1 VTVVTIPLAPALTPR
16 PAEAGID
23 RVVAASG
30 PDMQR
35 LHRHYP
41 PRLVPPSWSGTCQD
55 RDQLLARL
63 LAPPFTDAATMV
75 RRTRGVVSVVDWLVD
90 QPGDTWQERWQ
101 ASGAD
106 ELGNA
111 DWWRPSLDGL
121 QSGSQRYG
129 TSVSVT
135 SNLRVSLLLLI
146 GADAIRPGL
155 GWLLTP
161 FAPHHLATDLARVR
175 DPVGFA
181 ELSSRCRASGASSTM
196 TRSALRRAATI
207 VAAKG
212 GLIGDI
218 TVGDCLELELLQS
231 TGGMRRTNRGAGLY
245 GVLHS
250 MGTFGADAPSTLR
263 AFATQGQLSPD
274 QMLDVYGIQ
283 CAEVRAVL
291 RDYLLERAPAVD
303 HTTLRGLAQTLGRLF
318 WRDLEL
324 HHPGICSFSLA
335 PEVAAAWKQRVL
347 VKTTRTVDADGRST
361 EAQHLRSDGRAQLG
375 QVRAFYLDIAQ
386 WAMEEPVRW
395 GRWAAPCPIRQ
406 EDLGR
411 MQEIR
416 RRKSR
421 MDQRTRERLPALP
434 ALVARV
440 HTQARVGAERLRAAQ
455 AVGHGE
461 QFTCQGQILHRA
473 PLRSGSTAKIWSED
487 PVTGARRDLTG
498 EEDRAFWTWAAI
510 ETLRHTGIRVE
521 ELTELSHHSLVQY
534 TPPTSTERIPLLQI
548 APSKTDTERLL
559 VVSPELADVLAAVIH
574 RVRQPGGAVACVVS
588 YDPHERA
595 WNPPMPLLFQRRI
608 GMDHRA
614 IPSGTIR
621 DWICQ
626 SLPTGPDDTGIA
638 DTGHEDAGLKNAAGQ
653 PLRFT
658 PHDFRRIFITDAV
671 LHGMP
676 PHIAQLVAGHR
687 DINTTMGYKAVY
699 PEEAINGHRAFIA
712 RRRALRPNEEYRT
725 PTDQEWQEFLGHF
738 EHRKVSLGTCGR
750 SYATACIHEHSC
762 LRCPLLRPDPAQR
775 QRLLDV
781 RDNLIARIDEAR
793 REGWLGEV
801 EGLQISL
808 TGARAKLVQLDQIAN
823 PRGPVGLGIP
833 TQTRA

>member
-1 VTVVTIPLAPALTPR
+1 
-16 PAEAGID
+16 
-23 RVVAASG
+23 
-30 PDMQR
+30 M
-35 LHRHYP
+35 
-41 PRLVPPSWSGTCQD
+41 
-55 RDQLLARL
+55 
-63 LAPPFTDAATMV
+63 
-75 RRTRGVVSVVDWLVD
+75 
-90 QPGDTWQERWQ
+90 
-101 ASGAD
+101 
-106 ELGNA
+106 
-111 DWWRPSLDGL
+111 
-121 QSGSQRYG
+121 
-129 TSVSVT
+129 T

-146 GADAIRPGL
+146 GADAIRPSL

-175 DPVGFA
+175 DPDGFA
-181 ELSSRCRASGASSTM
+181 ELSCRCATSGAGSTM
-196 TRSALRRAATI
+196 IRSALRRAATI

-212 GLIGDI
+212 GLISDI
-218 TVGDCLELELLQS
+218 TVGDCLELELLQG
-231 TGGMRRTNRGAGLY
+231 GGMRRTNRGGGLY
-245 GVLHS
+245 GVLHA
-250 MGTFGADAPSTLR
+250 MGVFGADAPSTLR

-274 QMLDVYGIQ
+274 QMLDLYGIES
-283 CAEVRAVL
+283 APVRAVL
-291 RDYLLERAPAVD
+291 HDYLLERAPSVD
-303 HTTLRGLAQTLGRLF
+303 HTTLRSLAATLGRLF

-324 HHPGICSFSLA
+324 HHPGISSFHLA
-335 PEVAAAWKQRVL
+335 PEVAAAWKQRVR
-347 VKTTRTVDADGRST
+347 VKTTRSITPDGQT
-361 EAQHLRSDGRAQLG
+361 IETQHLRSDGRAQLG

-386 WAMEEPVRW
+386 WAMEEPARW
-395 GRWAAPCPIRQ
+395 GPWAAPCPIRR
-406 EDLGR
+406 EDLAR
-411 MQEIR
+411 TKEIR

-421 MDQRTRERLPALP
+421 IDQRTRERLPALP

-440 HTQARVGAERLRAAQ
+440 HAHARAAAERLHTATAA
-455 AVGHGE
+455 GPGE
-461 QFTCQGQILHRA
+461 PFTSGGEVLHRA
-473 PLRSGSTAKIWSED
+473 PARSGSTAKVWSED
-487 PVTGARRDLTG
+487 PVTGARRDLSG

-534 TPPTSTERIPLLQI
+534 TPPTSTDVIPLLQI

-574 RVRQPGGAVACVVS
+574 RIRQPSGAVTCVAS
-588 YDPHERA
+588 YDPHERV
-595 WNPPMPLLFQRRI
+595 WNPTMPLLFQRQI

-626 SLPTGPDDTGIA
+626 SLPDGPS
-638 DTGHEDAGLKNAAGQ
+638 NSAGQ
-653 PLRFT
+653 PVRFT

-712 RRRALRPNEEYRT
+712 RRRALRPSEEYRT
-725 PTDQEWQEFLGHF
+725 PTDAEWQEFVGHF

-775 QRLLDV
+775 HRLVDV

-793 REGWLGEV
+793 HQGWLGEV

-808 TGARAKLVQLDQIAN
+808 AGARAKLIQLDQIAN
-823 PRGPVGLGIP
+823 PQAPVGLGLP
-833 TQTRA
+833 TRAL

>member
-1 VTVVTIPLAPALTPR
+1 
-16 PAEAGID
+16 
-23 RVVAASG
+23 
-30 PDMQR
+30 M
-35 LHRHYP
+35 
-41 PRLVPPSWSGTCQD
+41 D

-63 LAPPFTDAATMV
+63 LAPPFTDTAMRE
-75 RRTRGVVSVVDWLVD
+75 RRQRGLVSVVDWLAG
-90 QPGDTWQERWQ
+90 QTGGTWQERWQ

-106 ELGNA
+106 ELDNA
-111 DWWRPSLDGL
+111 GWWRPSLDQL
-121 QSGSQRYG
+121 QSGSRRYG
-129 TSVSVT
+129 GSVSVT

-146 GADAIRPGL
+146 GADAIRPSL
-155 GWLLTP
+155 EWLLTP

-175 DPVGFA
+175 DPDGFA
-181 ELSSRCRASGASSTM
+181 ELSSRCRTSGAGSTM

-212 GLIGDI
+212 GLIADI
-218 TVGDCLELELLQS
+218 TVGDCLELELQG
-231 TGGMRRTNRGAGLY
+231 GGMRRTNRGAGLY

-250 MGTFGADAPSTLR
+250 MGVFGADAPSTLR

-274 QMLDVYGIQ
+274 QMLDLYGIE
-283 CAEVRAVL
+283 CAAVRAVL
-291 RDYLLERAPAVD
+291 HDYLLERAPAVD
-303 HTTLRGLAQTLGRLF
+303 HTTLRGLAFTLGRLF

-324 HHPGICSFSLA
+324 HHPGISSFNLA
-335 PEVAAAWKQRVL
+335 PEVATAWKQRVL
-347 VKTTRTVDADGRST
+347 VKAFRTIDADGRSVET
-361 EAQHLRSDGRAQLG
+361 QRLRSDGRAQLG
-375 QVRAFYLDIAQ
+375 QVRAFYLDVAQ
-386 WAMEEPVRW
+386 WAMEEPARW
-395 GRWAAPCPIRQ
+395 GPWAAPCPIRR
-406 EDLGR
+406 EDLAR
-411 MQEIR
+411 TKEIR

-421 MDQRTRERLPALP
+421 MDQRSRERLPALP
-434 ALVARV
+434 ALVAHV
-440 HTQARVGAERLRAAQ
+440 HAQAHGAAERLHAA
-455 AVGHGE
+455 AAAAHGE
-461 QFTCQGQILHRA
+461 QFTCHGEVLHRA
-473 PLRSGSTAKIWSED
+473 PSRSGSTAKIWTED
-487 PVTGARRDLTG
+487 PVTGARRDLSG

-534 TPPTSTERIPLLQI
+534 TPPTSTELIPLLQI

-559 VVSPELADVLAAVIH
+559 VVSPELADVLAAIIH
-574 RVRQPGGAVACVVS
+574 RIRQPGGAVACVAS
-588 YDPHERA
+588 YDPHERV
-595 WNPPMPLLFQRRI
+595 WNPPMPLLFQRQI
-608 GMDHRA
+608 GMDTRA

-626 SLPTGPDDTGIA
+626 SLPNGLPATGTA
-638 DTGHEDAGLKNAAGQ
+638 DTGHADAGLANSAGQ

-712 RRRALRPNEEYRT
+712 RRRALRPSEEYRT
-725 PTDQEWQEFLGHF
+725 PTDAEWQEFLGHF

-762 LRCPLLRPDPAQR
+762 LRCTLLRPDPAQR
-775 QRLLDV
+775 HRLVDV

-823 PRGPVGLGIP
+823 PRGTVGLGIP
-833 TQTRA
+833 TRGRP

>member
-1 VTVVTIPLAPALTPR
+1 MTAVVSAPTVTPVR
-16 PAEAGID
+16 PAIGMSAL
-23 RVVAASG
+23 VG

-35 LHRHYP
+35 LHRRYP
-41 PRLVPPSWSGTCQD
+41 PRLVPASWAGTSLD
-55 RDQLLARL
+55 RDQLLARV
-63 LAPPFTDAATMV
+63 LAPPFTDAGMRV
-75 RRTRGVVSVVDWLVD
+75 RRTRGVVSVVDWLAD
-90 QPGDTWQERWQ
+90 QPGCTWQERWQ

-111 DWWRPSLDGL
+111 DWWRPSIDQL

-129 TSVSVT
+129 ASVSVT

-175 DPVGFA
+175 DPEGFA
-181 ELSSRCRASGASSTM
+181 ELSSRCATSGAGSTM
-196 TRSALRRAATI
+196 ARSALRRAATI

-212 GLIGDI
+212 GQIRDI
-218 TVGDCLELELLQS
+218 TVGDCLELELLQG
-231 TGGMRRTNRGAGLY
+231 GGMRRTNRGGGLY
-245 GVLHS
+245 GVLHA

-274 QMLDVYGIQ
+274 QMLDLYGI
-283 CAEVRAVL
+283 ESGPVRAVL
-291 RDYLLERAPAVD
+291 RDYLLERAPSVD
-303 HTTLRGLAQTLGRLF
+303 HTTLRGLAHTLCRLF

-324 HHPGICSFSLA
+324 HHPGINSFHLA
-335 PEVAAAWKQRVL
+335 PEVATAWKQRIQV
-347 VKTTRTVDADGRST
+347 TTRTTLDAAGQPTQTRR
-361 EAQHLRSDGRAQLG
+361 LRSDGWAQLG

-386 WAMEEPVRW
+386 WAMEEPARW
-395 GRWAAPCPIRQ
+395 GPWAAPCPVRR
-406 EDLGR
+406 EDLAR
-411 MQEIR
+411 TKEIR

-421 MDQRTRERLPALP
+421 IDQRTRERLPALP

-440 HTQARVGAERLRAAQ
+440 HAQARAAAERLRAAM
-455 AVGHGE
+455 AVDPGE
-461 QFTCQGQILHRA
+461 PFTSGGEVLHRA
-473 PLRSGSTAKIWSED
+473 PARWGSTAKVWSED
-487 PVTGARRDLTG
+487 PATGARRDLSG

-521 ELTELSHHSLVQY
+521 ELSELSHHSLVQY
-534 TPPTSTERIPLLQI
+534 TPPTSTELIPLLQI

-559 VVSPELADVLAAVIH
+559 VVSPELADVLATVIH
-574 RVRQPGGAVACVVS
+574 RIRQPSGSVACVAS
-588 YDPHERA
+588 YDPHERV
-595 WNPPMPLLFQRRI
+595 WNPPMPLLFQRQI
-608 GMDHRA
+608 GMDTRA
-614 IPSGTIR
+614 IPAGTIR
-621 DWICQ
+621 DWICR
-626 SLPTGPDDTGIA
+626 SLPDTGPA
-638 DTGHEDAGLKNAAGQ
+638 DTGREGAGQ
-653 PLRFT
+653 TSSAGGPLRFT

-699 PEEAINGHRAFIA
+699 PEEAINGHHAFIA
-712 RRRALRPNEEYRT
+712 RRRALRPSEEYRA
-725 PTDQEWQEFLGHF
+725 PTDAEWQEFLGHF

-775 QRLLDV
+775 HRLVDV

-793 REGWLGEV
+793 RVGSV
-801 EGLQISL
+801 
-808 TGARAKLVQLDQIAN
+808 
-823 PRGPVGLGIP
+823 GPTV
-833 TQTRA
+833 

>member
-1 VTVVTIPLAPALTPR
+1 M
-16 PAEAGID
+16 
-23 RVVAASG
+23 SG
-30 PDMQR
+30 PDMQQ
-35 LHRHYP
+35 LHGRYP
-41 PRLVPPSWSGTCQD
+41 PRVVPPTWSGTCRD

-63 LAPPFTDAATMV
+63 LAPPFTDAAMRV
-75 RRTRGVVSVVDWLVD
+75 RRERGLVSVVDWLAGL
-90 QPGDTWQERWQ
+90 PGDTWQERWQ

-106 ELGNA
+106 GLGNA
-111 DWWRPSLDGL
+111 DWWRPWLDRL

-129 TSVSVT
+129 SSVSVT

-146 GADAIRPGL
+146 CADAVRPSL

-161 FAPHHLATDLARVR
+161 FAPHHLASDLARVR
-175 DPVGFA
+175 DPEGFA
-181 ELSSRCRASGASSTM
+181 ELSSRCRSSGAGSTM

-212 GLIGDI
+212 GLICDI
-218 TVGDCLELELLQS
+218 TVGDCLQLERLQ
-231 TGGMRRTNRGAGLY
+231 GNGMRRTNRGGGLY

-250 MGTFGADAPSTLR
+250 MGVFGVEAPSTLR
-263 AFATQGQLSPD
+263 AFATQGQLGPE
-274 QMLDVYGIQ
+274 QMLDLYGIE

-291 RDYLLERAPAVD
+291 RDYLLERAPALD
-303 HTTLRGLAQTLGRLF
+303 HGTLRGLALTLGRLF

-324 HHPGICSFSLA
+324 HHPGICSFNLA
-335 PEVAAAWKQRVL
+335 PEVAAAWKRRVL
-347 VKTTRTVDADGRST
+347 VKTTHTADASG
-361 EAQHLRSDGRAQLG
+361 QHTQTHHPRSDGRAQLG

-386 WAMEEPVRW
+386 WAMEEPARW
-395 GRWAAPCPIRQ
+395 GPWAAPCPIRR
-406 EDLGR
+406 EDLAR
-411 MQEIR
+411 TKEIS

-440 HTQARVGAERLRAAQ
+440 HTRAQASAERLRAAE
-455 AVGHGE
+455 AAGHGE
-461 QFTCQGQILHRA
+461 QFTCRGQTLHRA
-473 PLRSGSTAKIWSED
+473 PLRSGSAAKVWSED
-487 PVTGARRDLTG
+487 PVSGARRDLTG

-510 ETLRHTGIRVE
+510 ETLRHTGIRIE

-534 TPPTSTERIPLLQI
+534 TPPTSTELIPLLQI

-559 VVSPELADVLAAVIH
+559 VVSPELADVLAAVIG
-574 RVRQPGGAVACVVS
+574 RIRQPTGALACVAS
-588 YDPHERA
+588 YDPHERV
-595 WNPPMPLLFQRRI
+595 WNPPMPLLFQRQF

-621 DWICQ
+621 DWICHP
-626 SLPTGPDDTGIA
+626 LPETEPA
-638 DTGHEDAGLKNAAGQ
+638 DTPLTNSAGQ

-712 RRRALRPNEEYRT
+712 RRRALRPSEEYRT
-725 PTDQEWQEFLGHF
+725 PTDEEWQEFLGHF
-738 EHRKVSLGTCGR
+738 EHRKVALGTCGR
-750 SYATACIHEHSC
+750 SYATPCIHEHPC
-762 LRCPLLRPDPAQR
+762 LRCPLLRPEPAQR
-775 QRLLDV
+775 QRLLDI

-801 EGLQISL
+801 EGLRISL
-808 TGARAKLVQLDQIAN
+808 AGARAKLAQLDRIPS
-823 PRGPVGLGIP
+823 PRGPIDLGIP
-833 TQTRA
+833 TQKQP